1 MGIITPQYK
10 LGVYSR
16 WPAGTVLPSPDGQQ
30 YEYYDYSTQAGQEET
45 ANTYSTT
52 PAARVI
58 KDTLMNVLVPTV
70 LEAPLPLSYRE
81 AQERA
86 KLGLAAFN
94 LLNQSSG
101 RE

>member
-1 MGIITPQYK
+1 MGVITAKYK

-30 YEYYDYSTQAGQEET
+30 YEYYDYSTTGGQQET

-52 PAARVI
+52 PAAKLI
-58 KDTLMNVLVPTV
+58 KDDLLNVLVPTV
-70 LEAPLPLSYRE
+70 LEAPLPLTYRT
-81 AQERA
+81 AQDKA
-86 KLGLAAFN
+86 KLGLVAFN